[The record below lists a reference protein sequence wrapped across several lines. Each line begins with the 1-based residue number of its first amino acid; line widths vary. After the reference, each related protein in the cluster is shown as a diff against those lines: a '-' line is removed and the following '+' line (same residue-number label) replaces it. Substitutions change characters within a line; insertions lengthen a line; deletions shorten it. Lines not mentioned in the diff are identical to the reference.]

1 MLVYTI
7 RLASH
12 FLWYAKKPKIEAFE
26 PISQTYRAWPWIC
39 DNNFH
44 VNNAQ
49 YLRLMEFGRVEW
61 IARMKLLR
69 PILRGEVNFVVA
81 GMSMLFRREIRWM
94 RRFRIETRLVAF
106 DQKWLFLQQ
115 DFLLEDGNTTKI
127 AARGLLRIQT
137 RTAKG
142 AMAVDDFFALVGASG
157 LTSPPL
163 PEEFA
168 HWQLSSDV
176 SLAHIR
182 AEAEHTSREPKDA

>member
-1 MLVYTI
+1 MLVYTM

-12 FLWYAKKPKIEAFE
+12 FLWYAKKPKIQAFDS
-26 PISQTYRAWPWIC
+26 ISQNYRAWPWIC
-39 DNNFH
+39 DNNLH

-69 PILRGEVNFVVA
+69 PILRGEVSFVVA

-115 DFLLEDGNTTKI
+115 DFVFDNAGSSVI
-127 AARGLLRIQT
+127 AARGLLRIQP
-137 RTAKG
+137 RTQKA
-142 AMAVDDFFALVGASG
+142 AMPVDDFFALVGLSE
-157 LTSPPL
+157 LVSPPL

-168 HWQLSSDV
+168 HWQASSDA
-176 SLAHIR
+176 SLAQLR
-182 AEAEHTSREPKDA
+182 TNAEIPNRHTKEL